1 MLVFLQKL
9 AQAFKRLQI
18 ESHMMRS
25 MFNGLKIYFLA
36 FGLSM
41 AASCAMS
48 KDIVVQRAIYEDI
61 RGEMQLE
68 QIKAANFM
76 PAHEVIFKGFS
87 RSKFW
92 VRLEVDVPDNQRT
105 LSIQLRPNVLDE
117 ASIFYK
123 DAEQS
128 HLEVMLKI
136 NSRHQQK
143 ETQISLAPGKQYIYL
158 RLSSQG
164 AILTSIQVLSLDAA
178 NEKAFNDQLKFG
190 GVLAIYGA
198 LFVILLLVLTEHP
211 SQLILLFLMH
221 LFVCFSFYI
230 LFFDLNYDLIPNE
243 WAQNKSLARLSTIVT
258 FLSFTVLLQAVFG
271 QVDKPQFQRIAR
283 FAAAIAIC
291 LVILFLSGE
300 QFLALKLTSIFATL
314 TTMAL
319 IGMLTWV
326 LVQFLQNNEF
336 KLKIRIL
343 FGLIAFLFFGIV
355 IMAMLQLLGIL
366 TPTAFLLESPNLRAI
381 FMPLTLIGLIWQHE
395 LNHKK
400 MVEKTNT
407 EKMIQEIQE
416 KELQLRLGTQSQFT
430 AMLMHELKTP
440 LYIIQIAASS
450 LGRNVA
456 GNHPDSKR
464 LNNIDRALD
473 DINFILDRC
482 VQADQLDQN
491 DLPIQKT
498 TVSLKSL
505 LAEVNHLNEKNRIAY
520 SGISDAK
527 IFSDY
532 QYARIVIINLVT
544 NALKYSP
551 SDSSVLVHVEDS
563 GLMSRKKLKFR
574 VSNLV
579 GSAGQPNPQKIF
591 TKYYREE
598 AAKTGAGA
606 GLGLWLANS
615 IATKL
620 GAKLECIS
628 EGEWVHFEFFLEQ
641 A

>member
-158 RLSSQG
+158 RLSSQS
-164 AILTSIQVLSLDAA
+164 AILTSIQVLSLGAA

-190 GVLAIYGA
+190 GVLAIYGV

-211 SQLILLFLMH
+211 SQLVLLFLMH
-221 LFVCFSFYI
+221 IFVCFSFYI
-230 LFFDLNYDLIPNE
+230 LFFDLNYDLISKE

-532 QYARIVIINLVT
+532 QYVRIVIINLVT

-563 GLMSRKKLKFR
+563 RLMSRKKLKFR